1 MAGASA
7 EAMSSMEPCAFERL
21 LGAVPAVLEAL
32 PEASLRAVAAT
43 SWTALV
49 AALRHAPLRID
60 ADETMLNLILKMERG
75 RLPAVGT
82 ITCKRGMYPHVAVVA
97 DDAAVM
103 VRQMGRA
110 RRTVE
115 DMVADHE
122 REGWP
127 LRVRCLRGRW
137 CDLVQTAGEPAR
149 CYHVEH
155 DAELRWWLRT
165 VESEH
170 GAAYAAALRRTLER
184 ATVREHVE
192 EVSLWECPMRGA
204 QVATLAPALAGLGR
218 LRCLRLWKHTLLD
231 DEGLAALAGVVRGQ
245 GGLRELAV
253 YKSGGD
259 MLPLIDS
266 VGEHPA
272 LEVLEVVVSDHR
284 EAEGAA
290 LGAVAGR
297 SRALRRLAVGQG
309 EGQMVWWEETGF
321 AQALVSA
328 LGEVLGANAHL
339 RELNLSTA
347 FLYDFPLADFMAGL
361 GKNTTLE
368 VLDLSQ
374 TELDDEGFEELA
386 SALSGQC
393 AVRELSLRG
402 VGPGEAIASA
412 LRERSCLTRLD
423 CQDAEVDSDF
433 IRQLAQALE
442 SGALGRTLEVL
453 NLSRTEEVQPEDY
466 AALADALARN
476 GECALRELT
485 LRVCLF
491 QHDMWT
497 ALGRVLSNNGA
508 LQVLDLS
515 DSTSHY
521 MPDSE
526 DAVALA
532 AGLKNNTTLRR
543 LAVARGHIGRRGAK
557 ALADALGETSAL
569 EELDLN
575 YQLDF
580 SELTLNGVDG
590 QLAWFLQEQRELFDE
605 STAAA
610 FAAAVDRGAALRRLD
625 LRGDVM
631 GARGVG
637 AVLDAMARRE
647 PSVSRV
653 LLASSPANDSGI
665 WLREARQGLYGRA
678 QHVHLKVEVETE
690 GAQARSALRLWAG
703 SGSVQHV
710 ELS

>member
-1 MAGASA
+1 MYVAFPSYV
-7 EAMSSMEPCAFERL
+7 MSSMEPCAFERL
-21 LGAVPAVLEAL
+21 LDAVPAVLEAL

-49 AALRHAPLRID
+49 AALRHAPLRVDFYPRKSTID
-60 ADETMLNLILKMERG
+60 TLAERMERG

-82 ITCKRGMYPHVAVVA
+82 ITCDTRECPRVAVAA
-97 DDAAVM
+97 DDAAVLP
-103 VRQMGRA
+103 VHVYELEDFDSA
-110 RRTVE
+110 DETTE
-115 DMVADHE
+115 DMVSFAE
-122 REGWP
+122 RDGRP
-127 LRVRCLRGRW
+127 LRVRCLRNRW
-137 CDLVQTAGEPAR
+137 RDLVEAAEPAR
-149 CYHVEH
+149 PCNMEP
-155 DAELRWWLRT
+155 DEELRWWLEE
-165 VESEH
+165 VESKH
-170 GAAYAAALRRTLER
+170 GAAYTGALRRTLER

-204 QVATLAPALAGLGR
+204 RVATLAPALAGLGR
-218 LRCLRLWKHTLLD
+218 LRCLRLWKHTLVD
-231 DEGLAALAGVVRGQ
+231 DDGLAAVAEVVRGQ

-297 SRALRRLAVGQG
+297 SRALRRLAVGQRG
-309 EGQMVWWEETGF
+309 RGRTSEETIF

-339 RELNLSTA
+339 RELDLSKTA
-347 FLYDFPLADFMAGL
+347 LHTDVSVSDFMEAL
-361 GKNTTLE
+361 GTNTTLE
-368 VLDLSQ
+368 VLDLSW
-374 TELDDEGFEELA
+374 TGLDDEGCEELGA
-386 SALSGQC
+386 ALSGQC

-402 VGPGEAIASA
+402 VDLYGADVPRA
-412 LRERSCLTRLD
+412 LRERSRLTRLD
-423 CQDAEVDSDF
+423 CQEASLGSDF
-433 IRQLAQALE
+433 MRELARAME
-442 SGALGRTLEVL
+442 SSGALGRTLEVL
-453 NLSRTEEVQPEDY
+453 NLSRTEDDDY
-466 AALADALARN
+466 MDFEALVRALAGN
-476 GECALRELT
+476 GESALRELNLSECFIT
-485 LRVCLF
+485 WDVG
-491 QHDMWT
+491 HS
-497 ALGRVLSNNGA
+497 LGRALRYNGA

-515 DSTSHY
+515 DSTCAWF
-521 MPDSE
+521 PDCE

-543 LAVARGHIGRRGAK
+543 LVVVRGHIGRRGAI

-569 EELDLN
+569 EELDLS
-575 YQLDF
+575 YQLDVADCY
-580 SELTLNGVDG
+580 LNESPTNG
-590 QLAWFLQEQRELFDE
+590 QQREPFDE

-625 LRGDVM
+625 LCGDVM

-653 LLASSPANDSGI
+653 LLASRPAKDSGL

-678 QHVHLKVEVETE
+678 RPKHVHFDWE
-690 GAQARSALRLWAG
+690 
-703 SGSVQHV
+703 
-710 ELS
+710 